1 MLFSISLVLAS
12 IYLHIPFCER
22 KCIYCD
28 FYSIENQ
35 QLCNNFLNA
44 VHREIDYYG
53 DFAQRDS
60 IETIYI
66 GGGTPSLLAAQDMKK
81 ILVHLIQLFS
91 IRADSEITIEVN
103 PGTVDKEKLT
113 AYLNMGINRLSI
125 GVQSFQQDDLQCLTR
140 IHTVNQ
146 AVQTIR
152 SAKEVG
158 FKNISIDLIYAIP
171 NQTLS
176 SWKENLEH
184 AIKFEPQHI
193 SAYSLIVEENTP
205 LAQMVKSKA
214 ISPVDLELEA
224 AMYAYTM
231 ERLNRAGYDHYEI
244 SNYAKPGFQSKH
256 NCNYWNHTNY
266 LGFGPSAHSF
276 WDGKRWWNVADLLS
290 YCEKLSSEC
299 TPIAGSET
307 LTIKELFN
315 EAVMLGLRSGELTLR
330 EIELKYKIDL
340 AALWNSVL
348 KEMTA
353 NGYLTIEKDVIRLTD
368 RGFLLCDSIT
378 ERLLSRVVSD

>member
-1 MLFSISLVLAS
+1 MAS

-44 VHREIDYYG
+44 VHREIDHYI
-53 DFAQRDS
+53 DFTQRDS

-66 GGGTPSLLAAQDMKK
+66 GGGTPSLLTAQDMKK

-91 IRADSEITIEVN
+91 IRSDSEITIEVN

-113 AYLNMGINRLSI
+113 AYLDMGINRLSI
-125 GVQSFQQDDLQCLTR
+125 GVQSFQQDDLQFLTR
-140 IHTVNQ
+140 IHTVDQ
-146 AVQTIR
+146 AIQTIR

-176 SWKENLEH
+176 SWKENIEH
-184 AIKFEPQHI
+184 AITFEPQHI

-205 LAQMVKSKA
+205 LAQMVESKA

-276 WDGKRWWNVADLLS
+276 WDGKRWWNIADLLS

-307 LTIKELFN
+307 LTIKEMFN
-315 EAVMLGLRSGELTLR
+315 EAVMLGLRSGELALR

-353 NGYLTIEKDVIRLTD
+353 NGY
-368 RGFLLCDSIT
+368 
-378 ERLLSRVVSD
+378 